1 MQYSHVING
10 LPLDTVYD
18 ILEGFATDF
27 LQKPWSYLMHLK
39 ALTPE
44 MVNVSIR
51 LFNYSPIDQVNKPHA
66 LKIFSV
72 TTLNVKQ
79 TAREMWNLIRYP
91 LLFGEHIQTRN

>member
-1 MQYSHVING
+1 MSSVYGIEENESLNCLQYSNVING
-10 LPLDTVYD
+10 LPLDTVHD

-27 LQKPWSYLMHLK
+27 LQKPLNYCMHLK

-44 MVNVSIR
+44 MVNVSISP
-51 LFNYSPIDQVNKPHA
+51 FNYYPIDQVNKPHA

-79 TAREMWNLIRYP
+79 TAREM
-91 LLFGEHIQTRN
+91 